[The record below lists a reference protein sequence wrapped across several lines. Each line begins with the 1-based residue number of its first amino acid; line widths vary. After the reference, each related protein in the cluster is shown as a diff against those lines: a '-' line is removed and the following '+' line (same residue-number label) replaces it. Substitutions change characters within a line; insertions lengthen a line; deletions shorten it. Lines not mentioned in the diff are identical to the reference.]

1 MPPPVA
7 ASTLCS
13 SCQVVFRERDE
24 RGGAIVHDS
33 HHSEIESFLAAVQ
46 AECYICSTIWRN
58 ISERC
63 QNAWLNCDK
72 LAFWNRLTYWS
83 EADRALRVTYFDP
96 VVSQTLGVT
105 FVIVPFGGNSAFIFC
120 KYLADLTRR

>member
-13 SCQVVFRERDE
+13 ACQVVFRERDE
-24 RGGAIVHDS
+24 RDGAIVHNS

-63 QNAWLNCDK
+63 QNAWLNRDQ
-72 LAFWNRLTYWS
+72 LAFWFGLIYWT
-83 EADRALRVTYFDP
+83 EEDRSLRVTYFDP
-96 VVSQTLGVT
+96 VDSQTLGVT
-105 FVIVPFGGNSAFIFC
+105 FVIVPFGGNSACIFSSI
-120 KYLADLTRR
+120 